1 MAKNKTSI
9 AFLAIS
15 GKNDTII
22 IAEGD
27 NEEKA
32 REAYNIIEVLSKDNP
47 QKKIYIEDHRNGIK
61 KKITYLDG
69 KEINRA
75 QLTKN
80 EEKIE
85 PVDINVL
92 TEVFRCIPIAA
103 VESKIVKKWKK
114 LYYSYGYKLLIEGKF
129 GTGFDTISPKSFEEM
144 MQIVEYDGGKAIDE
158 STIEKY
164 MPQGEFN
171 EGWTLPQY
179 SGKEFE
185 LVKAK
190 RIGGLF
196 IKLYYELKK
205 NDAIS

>member
-1 MAKNKTSI
+1 MAKNKTSF

-22 IAEGD
+22 IAEVD
-27 NEEKA
+27 NDEKA
-32 REAYNIIEVLSKDNP
+32 NKTYKIVVELSKDNP
-47 QKKIYIEDHRNGIK
+47 QKKYYIEDHRKGIK
-61 KKITYLDG
+61 KRITYLDG
-69 KEINRA
+69 EEIGKTK
-75 QLTKN
+75 LPKN

-85 PVDINVL
+85 PVDIKVL
-92 TEVFRCIPIAA
+92 TDVFRRIPVDA
-103 VESKIVKKWKK
+103 VESKIVTKWKK